1 MLEEINS
8 LLKVMEKEGVIGS
21 SQITDVQKKRVKEA
35 ARRLPLNFYLHH
47 KSSGKFLVVLLP
59 LF

>member
-47 KSSGKFLVVLLP
+47 KSLNLSLDT
-59 LF
+59 